1 MQRTLLIRPETPC
14 ARRSDIDEAGLSF
27 SSLEDHGATMPEAS
41 EFAGDG
47 ERELVDMDD
56 DRRCAEHLLSRSQ
69 RTSEVA
75 TTSER
80 KAGGRRRERGRGR
93 HRGRRSDD
101 SNDEARDAS
110 DEEDEVKVQKAE
122 ALKRFKTKNLD
133 ECPIC
138 LEPFEPDNPAVFLN
152 CGHAFHL
159 HCVYEWLERSSTCA
173 VCSQHVEAYG
183 IFEAAAAMETGGGRP
198 RQATKTNTHTHTR
211 KKKQFFSV
219 LDLLNTTNDAEARGS
234 VLGNDMPVI
243 SLTSPPPS

>member
-1 MQRTLLIRPETPC
+1 MASWAACVCCLGCCYLFAPEHPDIVEENERRAMQRTLLIRPETPC
-14 ARRSDIDEAGLSF
+14 ARRSDIDEEAGLSF

-56 DRRCAEHLLSRSQ
+56 DQGSAEHLLSRSQ

-138 LEPFEPDNPAVFLN
+138 LEPFEPDSPAVFLN

-173 VCSQHVEAYG
+173 VCSQHVEAYE
-183 IFEAAAAMETGGGRP
+183 IFEGSGGG
-198 RQATKTNTHTHTR
+198 
-211 KKKQFFSV
+211 
-219 LDLLNTTNDAEARGS
+219 DGDRGE
-234 VLGNDMPVI
+234 
-243 SLTSPPPS
+243 T